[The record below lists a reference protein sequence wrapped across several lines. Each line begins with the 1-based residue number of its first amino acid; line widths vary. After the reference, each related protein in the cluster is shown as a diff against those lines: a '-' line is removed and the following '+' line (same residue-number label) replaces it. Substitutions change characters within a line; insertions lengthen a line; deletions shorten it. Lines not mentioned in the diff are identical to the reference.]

1 MYEKLL
7 EECGLARNEALVYLA
22 LLRIGKARSGEVVRE
37 AKISGGKIYET
48 LYKLVD
54 KGLVKEVSE
63 NGIKRFIA
71 NDPKTLIAYLK
82 EKEKN
87 FREKENEL
95 NKAIPLLSSL
105 KKLEP
110 ESESVSLVK
119 GIKGISP
126 VVYSI
131 LEKAKE
137 IRIMGIKSSKKEE
150 YNNFWRAWHRKRV
163 ELKREAKMLFSD
175 RNTEYWKFFKKLK
188 HTKVKEL
195 LHLSPSAIMIID
207 NNSFL
212 FSYEKEFTCIHIL
225 SDSVSSS
232 LSNFFNDLWRIAKK

>member
-105 KKLEP
+105 KNLEP